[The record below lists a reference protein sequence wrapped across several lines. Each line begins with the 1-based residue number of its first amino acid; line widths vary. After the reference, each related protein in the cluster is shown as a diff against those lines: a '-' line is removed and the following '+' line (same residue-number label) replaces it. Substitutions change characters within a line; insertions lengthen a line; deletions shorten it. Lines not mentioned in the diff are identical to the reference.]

1 MERDVKHNLN
11 NVFSTIITY
20 ADLLMQDLDP
30 ESAQHKFAK
39 AIFQSGVQA
48 MEAINAEP
56 ARLTT
61 SAFLADPATR
71 SQKQLL
77 IVDDQPDILAAMQ
90 IVLEQSGYKAGICTS
105 AAEMDAAL
113 QGGEMVYDLVIL
125 DESMPKEQGHEIAL
139 RLGRDYPDLPVIMV
153 TGHRKEDILL
163 LTAGI
168 SCIRD
173 IVEKSDMITELVTA
187 ADRVLL

>member
-90 IVLEQSGYKAGICTS
+90 IILEQSGYRAGICTS

-139 RLGRDYPDLPVIMV
+139 RLSRDYPDLPVIMV

-163 LTAGI
+163 LTSGI

>member
-1 MERDVKHNLN
+1 MEHDVKHNLN

-56 ARLTT
+56 VRLTT

-139 RLGRDYPDLPVIMV
+139 RLSRDYPALPVIMV